1 MFPVSDDN
9 PSRLA
14 PVATWS
20 LIATCVLVYLLQ
32 LSLGAEGERAAI
44 YGFGMIPARLFGV
57 AALPPEIAAAPA
69 WTTVFSSMFMHG
81 GLLHLAGNM
90 LFLWIFGDNVE
101 DSMGHARF
109 VLFYLV
115 AGLAAALT
123 QGLLN
128 PGSTVPMIGA
138 SGAISGVLGAYIL
151 LHPRA
156 TVRVLIFLGF
166 FVTIAHVPALL
177 ALGVWFLAQLFE
189 AVATPIDRP
198 GVAFWAHVG
207 GFVAGMALISL
218 FKQRGV
224 PLLQKPRSRPFEIE
238 RRRGPWG

>member
-1 MFPVSDDN
+1 
-9 PSRLA
+9 
-14 PVATWS
+14 
-20 LIATCVLVYLLQ
+20 
-32 LSLGAEGERAAI
+32 
-44 YGFGMIPARLFGV
+44 
-57 AALPPEIAAAPA
+57 
-69 WTTVFSSMFMHG
+69 
-81 GLLHLAGNM
+81 
-90 LFLWIFGDNVE
+90 
-101 DSMGHARF
+101 
-109 VLFYLV
+109 
-115 AGLAAALT
+115 
-123 QGLLN
+123 
-128 PGSTVPMIGA
+128 VPMIGA